1 MENENQNQD
10 QDQHRENLCVQ
21 LREAFGRIV
30 YSYTTH
36 LKKMNHLHAKDEKI
50 KILQICLSAISTGG
64 FLGAIITN
72 QQAFTVIGGLFST
85 ALLALNLFLKNY
97 NLLEEIKQ
105 HQNTAIDLWML
116 REDYISLLTD
126 FPTLTTKA
134 IASKRDD
141 LQKKAYEIYK
151 SSPLADK
158 ESYCEAQKALK
169 SEEEQFFTPEEI
181 DKILPSHLRV
191 KIGGD
196 K

>member
-1 MENENQNQD
+1 MSVSYFYRRFPWRNNNKSTSLY
-10 QDQHRENLCVQ
+10 RYW
-21 LREAFGRIV
+21 RI
-30 YSYTTH
+30 
-36 LKKMNHLHAKDEKI
+36 
-50 KILQICLSAISTGG
+50 ILNST
-64 FLGAIITN
+64 
-72 QQAFTVIGGLFST
+72 
-85 ALLALNLFLKNY
+85 
-97 NLLEEIKQ
+97 LEEIKQ

-151 SSPLADK
+151 SSPLTDK